1 MTNRNYNVML
11 VTFFITLCLCFL
23 PLVKNEDRC
32 QVRDLDKPVA
42 AQDGDFI
49 IGGFFRIGKLEY
61 SSGEH
66 GNQTPFQVCSY
77 KKSTQWNVQ
86 KAIILRSLVDK
97 ENERFRRDFNKTL
110 GYEMYDTCANSAV
123 TSRVSSKMAR
133 GKKVVGV
140 SGVDMTTFLA
150 RSASI
155 TASFHIPTFVY
166 MFNDEELMT
175 TAKYPTLFS
184 MIDTEVNEAEITIRF
199 LEKMGYKY
207 MDIWYHKFS
216 QEMAEHIYNNY
227 LKKVGGCGR
236 IADVTYKSHLPMI
249 NQTYNETGGT
259 PSQVQLI
266 LQNSAFTTRAIL
278 EEMIGNLGFEN
289 KIFILGLSNG
299 RLSYF
304 DGYAKILNNS
314 RDNTLILPLPD
325 PLNTELPKTLQEL
338 NEDWREAKDRDH
350 IDIIYRDV
358 QRRRCSKDAE
368 PPKICSLTSW
378 IPYMV
383 GGIKLIFE
391 SLYASLSRGL
401 RLQGHCHMDY
411 KTELYKEILKENRTL
426 LVELEENVTMPLRM
440 SSKTLNTGY
449 KIGVYRTETKTF
461 DTLGRAFISH
471 IEVTNNSLLKSISGY
486 NKTCSHTCRPGT
498 HRLFDD
504 TVQYLP
510 CCWTCERCK
519 IHQYSI
525 QNNSHACEACHESM
539 TSTKNHTACTLVPDV
554 FIKPQ
559 SPIFIAGSCCIP
571 IGIVIAIAFGVLI
584 FKNEARPVIKAS
596 DPGYL
601 YMILLSLI
609 VGYLT
614 ALTPLLKPSELN
626 CQLEYFSFGVFATLI
641 SINLLYKCAKVYDI
655 FAASKNFT
663 RPKLGFLLK
672 QTGQIALNV
681 ATLATTVIIIVIDS
695 HTEGGPSWNFDRY
708 QDLPHT
714 SRYLVCTSAKKRAH
728 YLVVPMA
735 IPGLSLLTTLI
746 LAFKMRNFPHNFRE
760 SLNIFCATFV
770 VMLCS
775 IMFLAG
781 YSFSSPEVRQILRAI
796 VLFLSST
803 AFLMCIY
810 VPKIVVLCDK
820 SVNIEEERQQIRTRL
835 RKFSNA
841 SEAERP
847 IETRSEDPVVPTELT
862 KRTSLTVG
870 G

>member
-1 MTNRNYNVML
+1 MLL
-11 VTFFITLCLCFL
+11 VTVVLGLAVL
-23 PLVKNEDRC
+23 ELRAENEEVC
-32 QVRDLDKPVA
+32 QVRNLDTPIAV
-42 AQDGDFI
+42 QDGDFI
-49 IGGFFRIGKLEY
+49 IGGFFHIGKLEY
-61 SSGEH
+61 SQYSSGEH
-66 GNQTPFQVCSY
+66 DNQTFQVCSY
-77 KKSTQWNVQ
+77 AKSTQYNVQ
-86 KAIILRSLVDK
+86 KAIILRSLIDK
-97 ENERFRRDFNKTL
+97 ENERFKRDFNKTL
-110 GYEMYDTCANSAV
+110 GYEMYDTCTSSAV

-140 SGVDMTTFLA
+140 SGVDMKTFLA

-155 TASFHIPTFVY
+155 TASFHIPTFIY

-236 IADVTYKSHLPMI
+236 IADVTKKSNLPMI
-249 NQTYNETGGT
+249 NQTYNKTGGT

-266 LQNSAFTTRAIL
+266 LQNSGSTTRAIL
-278 EEMIGNLGFEN
+278 QEMIGNLGFEN
-289 KIFILGLSNG
+289 KIFILGFSNG
-299 RLSYF
+299 RLSYL
-304 DGYAKILNNS
+304 DGYADILNNS
-314 RDNTLILPLPD
+314 RNNTLILPLPD
-325 PLNTELPKTLQEL
+325 PLNTVLPKTLQEL

-358 QRRRCSKDAE
+358 QRRKCSKDAE
-368 PPKICSLTSW
+368 PPKTCSLTSW

-401 RLQGHCHMDY
+401 RFEGNCYKDY
-411 KTELYKEILKENRTL
+411 KTELYDEVLKENRTL
-426 LVELEENVTMPLRM
+426 LVELEENVTMPIRM
-440 SSKTLNTGY
+440 SNKTLNTGY

-461 DTLGRAFISH
+461 ETLGRAFISH
-471 IEVTNNSLLKSISGY
+471 IEVSNSSLLKSISGY

-519 IHQYSI
+519 IHQFSI

-539 TSTKNHTACTLVPDV
+539 SSNQNHTACIIVPDI
-554 FIKPQ
+554 FISPQ
-559 SPIFIAGSCCIP
+559 SPIFIAGGCCIP
-571 IGIVIAIAFGVLI
+571 IGIVVAIAFGVLI
-584 FKNEARPVIKAS
+584 FKNEDRPVIKAS

-614 ALTPLLKPSELN
+614 ALTPLLKPSEQN
-626 CQLEYFSFGVFATLI
+626 CHVEYYAFGIFATMI
-641 SINLLYKCAKVYDI
+641 SINLLYKCVKVYDI
-655 FAASKNFT
+655 FAAAKNFT
-663 RPKLGFLLK
+663 APKLGLLLK
-672 QTGQIALNV
+672 RTGQTALNL
-681 ATLATTVIIIVIDS
+681 TGLATTAIIFVIDS
-695 HTEGGPSWNFDRY
+695 HTGGGPSWTFDRY
-708 QDLPHT
+708 QELPHT
-714 SRYLVCTSAKKRAH
+714 SRYLMCSSIEGKGR
-728 YLVVPMA
+728 YLIFPMV
-735 IPGLSLLTTLI
+735 IPGLSLLTTLV
-746 LAFKMRNFPHNFRE
+746 LAFKMRHFPHNFRE

-770 VMLCS
+770 VLLCS

-781 YSFSSPEVRQILRAI
+781 YSFSSPEVRPILRAI
-796 VLFLSST
+796 VIFLSST
-803 AFLMCIY
+803 AFLFCIFI
-810 VPKIVVLCDK
+810 PKVAMLFDRAI
-820 SVNIEEERQQIRTRL
+820 NIEEEKTKIQQKLRRYTSIDKPSIASVTAGVMELRDRQRR
-835 RKFSNA
+835 SNSNLSPA
-841 SEAERP
+841 IT
-847 IETRSEDPVVPTELT
+847 IEEE
-862 KRTSLTVG
+862 
-870 G
+870 